1 MWDNRGNDR
10 LNGGIGA
17 GEYRGLKSFLCS
29 EYDDGANMEANEND
43 SWDRGH
49 RCNIEK
55 KTANGK
61 S

>member
-1 MWDNRGNDR
+1 MWDNQENDT
-10 LNGGIGA
+10 LNGGTGA
-17 GEYRGLKSFLCS
+17 GEYGGIKKFLLL
-29 EYDDGANMEANEND
+29 EYDDGDNLKENETN